1 MSARIRFRRS
11 TAAVWISVN
20 PILTTGELGYE
31 TDTGKFKIG
40 DNATAWT
47 GLAYSVRAQLSE
59 GYLNDLADVT
69 ITSPT
74 SGQVLKWNGTA
85 WINDTGGSAINALD
99 DITDVTITSAASGDI
114 LKWNGSAWVNDS
126 ALLAAKAPLAS
137 PTFTGVPAAP
147 TAAQA
152 TNTTQIATTAF
163 VRGEVTALVN
173 GATATLD
180 TLGEIATALGNDAN
194 LSTTLTTSIGLK
206 APLASPTF
214 TGTVSGITKT
224 MVGLGSVDN
233 TADTAKPVST
243 AQQTALD
250 LKANLA
256 SPTFTGTPTLPTG
269 TIATTQTAAN
279 NSTAVATTA
288 YVDAADAL
296 KANLASPTFTGTPTL
311 PTGTIATT
319 QTAANNT
326 TAVATTAYVDTAD
339 ALKANIASPTFT
351 GTVTIPSGASISGFA
366 PLASPSLTGT
376 PLAPTAAGGTNTTQI
391 ATTAFV
397 TTAVSV
403 LDNVGDVTITSAASG
418 QLLQWNGSAW
428 INATVSGAD
437 PVVQSMMYR

>member
-11 TAAVWISVN
+11 TAAVWTSIN

-163 VRGEVTALVN
+163 VRAEVTALVN

-180 TLGEIATALGNDAN
+180 TLGEIATALGSDAN

-214 TGTVSGITKT
+214 TGTV
-224 MVGLGSVDN
+224 
-233 TADTAKPVST
+233 
-243 AQQTALD
+243 
-250 LKANLA
+250 
-256 SPTFTGTPTLPTG
+256 
-269 TIATTQTAAN
+269 
-279 NSTAVATTA
+279 
-288 YVDAADAL
+288 
-296 KANLASPTFTGTPTL
+296 
-311 PTGTIATT
+311 
-319 QTAANNT
+319 
-326 TAVATTAYVDTAD
+326 
-339 ALKANIASPTFT
+339 
-351 GTVTIPSGASISGFA
+351 TIPSGASISDFA